1 MKFVDKIIVAQPNW
15 CVPAVLEMV
24 LRHYGILDYTQF
36 SIAEQLNIVPA
47 SDDIVS
53 TKWGAQISDNT
64 LNDFFVNNCIK
75 LQEKFRSI
83 HLYMDEDFFADEI
96 KLLLAKDITI
106 VCGYSYTWL
115 FGNRE
120 DSFGHVSII
129 VGVSDDLQNI
139 YLLDPGPKNAGYKS
153 VSAHDLFYAIKA
165 RNDGLWCIQ
174 KQQATS
180 SC

>member
-1 MKFVDKIIVAQPNW
+1 MKYIDKIVVAKPNW

-24 LRHYGILDYTQF
+24 LRHYGISDYTQY

-47 SDDIVS
+47 SDDIVA
-53 TKWGAQISDNT
+53 TKWGAQIGNNT
-64 LNDFFVNNCIK
+64 LNDFFGRNGIK
-75 LQEKFRSI
+75 LREDFHSI
-83 HLYMDEDFFADEI
+83 HLYMDEVFFADEI
-96 KLLLAKDITI
+96 KTLLAKGITI

-129 VGVSDDLQNI
+129 VGISGDMQSI

-153 VSAHDLFYAIKA
+153 VSAQDLFYAIKA

-174 KQQATS
+174 EQQDYNN
-180 SC
+180 C